1 MVITPRNLLFILGL
15 AALPRPVEAKET
27 KGGEQLAPWQVWE
40 VLTHSQW
47 KLIPTLELAGASY
60 PESSEL
66 AGQGGA
72 GLSIKQRWAGNKAS
86 YGATLEH
93 EPFALRVFNF
103 GDGEDSYSPERL
115 TQSTDTVA
123 AAMRW
128 QKRWSETFSTDGA
141 ASVSQRWAENAS
153 DERRLTE
160 ASWAFEEREA
170 FGLKPVS
177 WTATARYGRSIYP
190 QYRVNDRALDSEWGV
205 LEVATDYRLSDRVE
219 LTAGYSVRSTQ
230 YLDAK
235 YDAVDSAGIVITAP
249 EDKSLLRQTA
259 SVGASWKAV
268 DGLKLAT
275 ELELIRNDYSNYT
288 REMDGRDA
296 SGNDEARLIRDYE
309 DATRSQLR
317 LGASYRPTDAWKV
330 RFSAAGWVRPYDT
343 YQARNADNDWL
354 EETRLD
360 GGVNLDLSGELAL
373 GEVTLAKSEGFTF
386 AAVASGSYDTQSSNM
401 ERELSFATNYAVT
414 RLYVGVAIE
423 GFE

>member
-1 MVITPRNLLFILGL
+1 MVISPRNLVFLLGL
-15 AALPRPVEAKET
+15 AALPAAAEAKET

-40 VLTHSQW
+40 VLTNSQW
-47 KLIPTLELAGASY
+47 KLIPTAELTAASY
-60 PESSEL
+60 PESGEL

-128 QKRWSETFSTDGA
+128 QRRWSETFSTDGA
-141 ASVSQRWAENAS
+141 ASVSQRWAENAA

-170 FGLKPVS
+170 FGLRPMS
-177 WTATARYGRSIYP
+177 WTATAGYGRSIYP
-190 QYRVNDRALDSEWGV
+190 QYRVADRALDSEWGS
-205 LEVATDYRLSDRVE
+205 LDVATGYRVTDKVE

-235 YDAVDSAGIVITAP
+235 YDDVDSDGKVARAM
-249 EDKSLLRQTA
+249 EDKSLLRQTG
-259 SVGASWKAV
+259 SVGASWKAA
-268 DGLKLAT
+268 DGLKLTT
-275 ELELIRNDYSNYT
+275 ELELLRNDYSNYMRQMT
-288 REMDGRDA
+288 GRDA
-296 SGNDEARLIRDYE
+296 SGNPVVRLIRDYE
-309 DATRSQLR
+309 DATRSLLR
-317 LGASYRPTDAWKV
+317 IGASYRPTDAWKV

-354 EETRLD
+354 DKTRED
-360 GGVNLDLSGELAL
+360 SGVNLDLSGEVAL
-373 GEVTLAKSEGFTF
+373 GEVTLAESEGFTF

-414 RLYVGVAIE
+414 RLYLGVSIE
-423 GFE
+423 RVE

>member
-1 MVITPRNLLFILGL
+1 MFKSPRNLVFFLGL
-15 AALPRPVEAKET
+15 AAFPAAAEAKET
-27 KGGEQLAPWQVWE
+27 QGGEQLAPWQVWE
-40 VLTHSQW
+40 VLTNSQW
-47 KLIPTLELAGASY
+47 KLIPTAELTAASY
-60 PESSEL
+60 PESGEL

-115 TQSTDTVA
+115 TQSTDTAA

-128 QKRWSETFSTDGA
+128 QRRWSETFSTDGNV
-141 ASVSQRWAENAS
+141 SVSQRWAENAA

-170 FGLKPVS
+170 FGLRPMS
-177 WTATARYGRSIYP
+177 WTATAGYGRSIYP
-190 QYRVNDRALDSEWGV
+190 EYRVADRALDSEWGS
-205 LEVATDYRLSDRVE
+205 LEVATDYRLTDKVE

-235 YDAVDSAGIVITAP
+235 YDDVDSAQKVTRAT
-249 EDKSLLRQTA
+249 EDKSLLRHTGT
-259 SVGASWKAV
+259 VGASWKAA
-268 DGLKLAT
+268 DGLKLTT
-275 ELELIRNDYSNYT
+275 ELELLRNDYSNYMRQMT
-288 REMDGRDA
+288 GRDA
-296 SGNDEARLIRDYE
+296 SGNPVVRLIRDYE
-309 DATRSQLR
+309 DATRGLLR

-343 YQARNADNDWL
+343 YQARDVDNHWL
-354 EETRLD
+354 DKTRED
-360 GGVNLDLSGELAL
+360 SGVNLDLSGELAL
-373 GEVTLAKSEGFTF
+373 GEVALAEGEGFTF
-386 AAVASGSYDTQSSNM
+386 SAVASGSYDTQSSNM

-414 RLYVGVAIE
+414 RLYLGVAISGME
-423 GFE
+423 

>member
-1 MVITPRNLLFILGL
+1 MLTTARTLVLLLGL
-15 AALPRPVEAKET
+15 AALPAVTEAKESER
-27 KGGEQLAPWQVWE
+27 GEQVAPWRVWE
-40 VLTHSQW
+40 VLTSSQW
-47 KLIPTLELAGASY
+47 KLIPTAELAAAGYA
-60 PESSEL
+60 ESSEL
-66 AGQGGA
+66 AGQAGA

-115 TQSTDTVA
+115 TQSTQTVA
-123 AAMRW
+123 GAMRW
-128 QKRWSETFSTDGA
+128 QKRWSETFSTDGQ

-170 FGLKPVS
+170 FGLRPVS

-205 LEVATDYRLSDRVE
+205 LEVAADYRLTPKVE
-219 LTAGYSVRSTQ
+219 LTAGYAVRSTQ

-235 YDAVDSAGIVITAP
+235 YDAVDSNGTVITAT

-259 SVGASWKAV
+259 SVGASWKAIE
-268 DGLKLAT
+268 GLKLT
-275 ELELIRNDYSNYT
+275 SEVELVRNDYSDYM

-296 SGNDEARLIRDYE
+296 SGNTEARLIRDYE
-309 DATRSQLR
+309 DATRRLLR

-330 RFSAAGWVRPYDT
+330 RFSAAGWVRSYDT
-343 YQARNADNDWL
+343 YQARSADNDWL

-360 GGVNLDLSGELAL
+360 AGVNLDLSGELAL
-373 GEVTLAKSEGFTF
+373 GQVVLAEAEGFAF

-401 ERELSFATNYAVT
+401 KRELSFATNYAVT
-414 RLYVGVAIE
+414 RLYLGVSVSGME
-423 GFE
+423 